1 MPTRGVFCATGQ
13 KTDPGTNAKNI
24 MYSINDPPTSFELV
38 DIALQASNKY
48 FVTIRYSGNDNLL
61 SQWIATGNLGTGVTS
76 PVFYSDNAY
85 NWSATTYTVD
95 QGSIICAEY
104 GTIIGNSSTKG
115 WLCYGYGG
123 STSQANIG
131 LTTTTASG
139 TFTSSTPVTIDLSQT
154 SNSKLRSDRS
164 TKWLLSY
171 INGDNTSNI
180 FYIDTASSISGDT
193 STYTYDNTVKTYID
207 NSIAGISQ
215 YAGIEYSSKTSGT
228 PKKWAVC
235 GLIGPTPTPTPGKG
249 YISMTSNADPNTNNW
264 TNVYV
269 TSNTGALNK
278 TFNSIK
284 TDGNGNWVAVG
295 KYQDFTISPPPVSP
309 NGGIIAYM
317 NESAGNWTEIS
328 IDGIDGFNDVTTD
341 GNGNW
346 AAVGS
351 AVIGAPPSVG
361 IIYTASTTNLGIWSA
376 ATLATNTITNFYSI
390 DAAATEDVPCFL
402 KGTLIR
408 TPSGEAAIETLKEGD
423 EVLTTTGEVKA
434 ITNIQRATVPPT
446 EDTCPYKIPAGDLGA
461 TQDLYI
467 SPTHGVRTAGG
478 ETVEA
483 QFLGYAQEKMT
494 EQVEYYNISIGR
506 LRSELIYANGVA
518 VESMGE
524 DGKNVVADVSTYS
537 QERIFTED
545 VRAGLIDNLNKK
557 MKISYDKLVSYPD
570 SYLQELLSR

>member
-13 KTDPGTNAKNI
+13 KTDPDTNAKNI
-24 MYSINDPPTSFELV
+24 MYSINDPPTSFDLV
-38 DIALQASNKY
+38 DIALQASNKF
-48 FVTIRYSGNDNLL
+48 FVTLRYSGNDNLL

-85 NWSATTYTVD
+85 NWSATTYTVG

-123 STSQANIG
+123 NVSQANIG

-139 TFTSSTPVTIDLSQT
+139 TFTSSTPGTIDLSQT

-171 INGDNTSNI
+171 INGDESSDI
-180 FYIDTASSISGDT
+180 YYIDTAGSTSGDT
-193 STYTYDNTVKTYID
+193 STYTYSNNVKTYIN
-207 NSIAGISQ
+207 NSITGIAQ

-235 GLIGPTPTPTPGKG
+235 GLIGPTLTPTPGIG
-249 YISMTSNADPNTNNW
+249 YISMTTNADPNTNNW
-264 TNVYV
+264 TNKYV
-269 TSNTGALNK
+269 TNNTGYLNK
-278 TFNSIK
+278 QFNSIK

-295 KYQDFTISPPPVSP
+295 KYLDLNPTPPPHVS
-309 NGGIIAYM
+309 GAIIAYSTDDG
-317 NESAGNWTEIS
+317 ENWIEIT
-328 IDGIDGFNDVTTD
+328 IDDLDGFNDVTTD

-351 AVIGAPPSVG
+351 AVVGSPPAVG
-361 IIYTASTTNLGIWSA
+361 IIYTSSITDLSAWSA
-376 ATLATNTITNFYSI
+376 ASLATNTITDFYSI

-408 TPSGEAAIETLKEGD
+408 TPSGEVPIETLKEGD

-434 ITNIQRATVPPT
+434 IANIQRATVPPT

-494 EQVEYYNISIGR
+494 TPVEYYNISIGR

-545 VRAGLIDNLNKK
+545 ARSSLIDNLNKK